1 MFVRKS
7 KITQLLKKEK
17 ERERLRCE
25 KESARQIRTL
35 KSELDNKHSL
45 IVKELKTEHKKNV
58 LELNNEIRIL
68 KDEINRNHST
78 YMDIRMREKGLNEL
92 TAEME
97 TEINRMLTRIHESI
111 QPFYRT
117 MSKVESTGRK
127 SDKKHDK
134 VERKFSVVS

>member
-1 MFVRKS
+1 MFVRKN
-7 KITQLLKKEK
+7 KITRLIKKEK

-25 KESARQIRTL
+25 KESARQIKNL
-35 KSELDNKHSL
+35 KSDLENKHAL
-45 IVKELKTEHKKNV
+45 IVKELNAGHKKTV
-58 LELNNEIRIL
+58 LELGNEIRRL
-68 KDEINRNHST
+68 KSEIDRNYST
-78 YMDIRMREKGLNEL
+78 YMDIRIREKAIKQL

-97 TEINRMLTRIHESI
+97 AEVNRMVTKIHESI

-134 VERKFSVVS
+134 VERIFHVVS

>member
-1 MFVRKS
+1 MFVRKN
-7 KITQLLKKEK
+7 KITRLIKKEK

-25 KESARQIRTL
+25 KESARQIKNL
-35 KSELDNKHSL
+35 KSELENKHAV
-45 IVKELKTEHKKNV
+45 IVKELNAGHKKTV
-58 LELNNEIRIL
+58 LELGNEIRRL
-68 KDEINRNHST
+68 KSEIDRNYST
-78 YMDIRMREKGLNEL
+78 YMDIRIREKAIKQL

-97 TEINRMLTRIHESI
+97 AEVNRMVTKIHESI

-134 VERKFSVVS
+134 VERIFHVVS